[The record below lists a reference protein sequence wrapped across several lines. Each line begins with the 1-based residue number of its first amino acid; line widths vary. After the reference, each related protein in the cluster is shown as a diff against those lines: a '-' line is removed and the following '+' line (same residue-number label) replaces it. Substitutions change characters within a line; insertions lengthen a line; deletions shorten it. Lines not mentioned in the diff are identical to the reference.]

1 MIPNVFSYRAMQ
13 SLEMIKHLP
22 GFEENDYVDNTAN
35 EERVCKD
42 Y

>member
-1 MIPNVFSYRAMQ
+1 
-13 SLEMIKHLP
+13 MIKHLP

-42 Y
+42 YWQNWRW